1 MKKIIVLLA
10 TLSGSVAFAQE
21 GATQM
26 AMSSG
31 ITDAGLRYLAVAIGF
46 GLAAIGVAGGQGRAA
61 SAALDGIARNPGS
74 AKTMFVPFI
83 LAMALP
89 EAIAILGWLF
99 LFLLK

>member
-1 MKKIIVLLA
+1 MKKVIGFLTVLA
-10 TLSGSVAFAQE
+10 SSTAFAQE
-21 GATQM
+21 GAMQM
-26 AMSSG
+26 ASAG
-31 ITDAGLRYLAVAIGF
+31 ITDNGLRYLAIAIGF

-61 SAALDGIARNPGS
+61 SAAMDGIARNPGS
-74 AKTMFVPFI
+74 AKPMFVPFI